1 MESSSK
7 TPNCTPLTA
16 DIAHFCRFC
25 LTRAPALVPIQSTV
39 KDVPIPKM
47 FVLLTGVTIDLN
59 DSYPQKACSECCGK
73 LETAY
78 NVRQSFLD
86 NVFKLPDF
94 LKSRKGK
101 VGSESEAEDDIG
113 IKNEPW
119 ESSEEA
125 SSKDGSSSEF
135 EYVAVEEPP
144 KKRKITKAISLP
156 KEKTVSKNPRQIYT
170 QSSDETKQYTCKYAG
185 CEYVTADYF
194 KYHHHKKSRHERNF
208 ECSICQKRFP
218 KQIQLSNH
226 ANSHLDKSERPFA
239 CDQCDRK
246 FTSKTRLIAHGRIH
260 TGEKPYLCTE
270 CGESFHSSA
279 FLANHA
285 LKHSKPQHK
294 CQHCSKEFRYKGDF
308 VKHLRLHEENEW
320 QCSF

>member
-1 MESSSK
+1 MDTSSK
-7 TPNCTPLTA
+7 TPHPE

-25 LTRAPALVPIQSTV
+25 LTKAPALVPIQSTV

-86 NVFKLPDF
+86 NVFKLPEF
-94 LKSRKGK
+94 LKSRKGN
-101 VGSESEAEDDIG
+101 VGSESENEDDIG

-119 ESSEEA
+119 ESSGEA
-125 SSKDGSSSEF
+125 SSEDGSSSEF
-135 EYVAVEEPP
+135 EYVAVEAPP
-144 KKRKITKAISLP
+144 KIRKITKAISLS
-156 KEKTVSKNPRQIYT
+156 KEKIV
-170 QSSDETKQYTCKYAG
+170 G

-226 ANSHLDKSERPFA
+226 ANSHLEKSERPFA

-285 LKHSKPQHK
+285 MKHSKPQHK
-294 CQHCSKEFRYKGDF
+294 CQHCSREFRYKGDF

>member
-1 MESSSK
+1 MDTSSK
-7 TPNCTPLTA
+7 TPHPE

-25 LTRAPALVPIQSTV
+25 LTKAPALVPIQSTV

-59 DSYPQKACSECCGK
+59 DSYPQNACSECCGK

-86 NVFKLPDF
+86 NVFKLPEF
-94 LKSRKGK
+94 LKSRKGN
-101 VGSESEAEDDIG
+101 VGSESENEDDIG

-119 ESSEEA
+119 ESSGEA
-125 SSKDGSSSEF
+125 SSEDGSSSEF
-135 EYVAVEEPP
+135 EYVAVEAPP
-144 KKRKITKAISLP
+144 KKRKITKAISLS
-156 KEKTVSKNPRQIYT
+156 KEKIVGKNPRQIYT
-170 QSSDETKQYTCKYAG
+170 QSSDQTKQYTCKYSG

-226 ANSHLDKSERPFA
+226 ANSHLEKSERPFA

-246 FTSKTRLIAHGRIH
+246 FTSKVLISPVIFFFNKINSIYTYNPTDTTDSPRQNSHRRKALSLHGVWRIVPQL
-260 TGEKPYLCTE
+260 GI
-270 CGESFHSSA
+270 SSQSRYE
-279 FLANHA
+279 A
-285 LKHSKPQHK
+285 L
-294 CQHCSKEFRYKGDF
+294 EAAA
-308 VKHLRLHEENEW
+308 
-320 QCSF
+320 